1 MERFYPIPYAA
12 SKWAAYGLDETEI
25 NRLIAEGKLDT
36 HLCETENGDLVVL
49 ADSDLRDLA
58 AERIDRAQF
67 AHLVGVKIGAGEA
80 ARKYDLITGSL
91 LRWAA
96 QGHIKILVFDLLSA
110 LPPGEPFKAQDVET
124 VCSSPVLQEIIRC
137 ETDIPTLLHR
147 LYERS
152 LLQWVGDAAYH
163 MHAATRDFVLYQLDR

>member
-96 QGHIKILVFDLLSA
+96 QGHIKILDRDGQTVYLDEADVAYAQKRADVKELK
-110 LPPGEPFKAQDVET
+110 PG
-124 VCSSPVLQEIIRC
+124 
-137 ETDIPTLLHR
+137 
-147 LYERS
+147 RS
-152 LLQWVGDAAYH
+152 L
-163 MHAATRDFVLYQLDR
+163 F